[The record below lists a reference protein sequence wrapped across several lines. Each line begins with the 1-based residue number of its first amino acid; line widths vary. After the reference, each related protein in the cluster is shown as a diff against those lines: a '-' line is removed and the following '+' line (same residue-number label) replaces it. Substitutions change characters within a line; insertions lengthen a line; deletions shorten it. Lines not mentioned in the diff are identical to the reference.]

1 MWYTVETIDSS
12 AESEGGKNVNKN
24 QTNIIKITGLGL
36 LTAMVIVLQMLG
48 SFIHFG
54 MFSVSLVLIPIVVG
68 TALFGVVG
76 GSWLGFVFGLTVL
89 ITGDANAFLA
99 ISVPGTVITVLCKG
113 TLAGLASGLVYR
125 LLEKKSALVA
135 TLVAAVVCP
144 IVNTGIFVLGCVL
157 FFMDTITAWA
167 NGANVAIYMIFGL
180 GVINFIPE
188 LLINLVFS
196 PSIVQVVKIGK
207 KKLLK

>member
-1 MWYTVETIDSS
+1 M
-12 AESEGGKNVNKN
+12 NRN
-24 QTNIIKITGLGL
+24 QTNIMKITGLGL

-54 MFSVSLVLIPIVVG
+54 MFSISLVLIPIVVG
-68 TALFGVVG
+68 TALFGIVG

-89 ITGDANAFLA
+89 LTGDANAFLA

-113 TLAGLASGLVYR
+113 TFAGLASGLVYR
-125 LLEKKSALVA
+125 MLEKKGTLIA
-135 TLVAAVVCP
+135 TVAAAIVCP
-144 IVNTGIFVLGCVL
+144 IVNTGIFVLGCIL

-167 NGANVAIYMIFGL
+167 NGANIAIYMIFGL

-188 LLINLVFS
+188 LLINLVLS
-196 PSIVQVVKIGK
+196 PAVVQVINIGK
-207 KKLLK
+207 KKFLK